1 MSSHGQMVSGF
12 EQDHAPGIPGLGVWP
27 TERAGGERAGWL
39 ALLVLAAAVAG
50 TAMFGSII
58 GVAEPTL
65 VNLALLLLFGLL
77 FGNLACTFFLALAGF
92 VRDVRRRPA
101 GPAHPPAPAALRERS
116 RTAVVMVI
124 RHEDL
129 ARVQAAVRVMYTRL
143 ASSGPLEPYSFFI
156 LSDSTDPEVAQAE
169 EAALRPFVREL
180 DPAGRVVYR
189 RRATNDGRKSGN
201 LAEFCARWGDRFDY
215 MVVLD
220 ADSLLD
226 GATIRELVRRMDA
239 APRLGILQVP
249 VRPVNRE
256 SLFGRIQQFAA
267 RMYGPLLIEGLDFWL
282 GGAAPYWGHNAIIR
296 VAPFMRHCRLPRLPG
311 RAPFG
316 GEILS
321 HDFVEGALM
330 RRAGWEVRLAT
341 DLRGSYEELPA
352 NLIAHAA
359 RDRRWCQGNL
369 QNLRLVFSPGLS
381 VASRLTF
388 AVGALAYLC
397 APAWVVFVVV
407 LSLGVIPSG
416 VAPAAEV
423 DPFGE
428 VGAAGFSTR
437 ALLAL
442 VVAFLFLPKL
452 LAIIRLAVRPGAL
465 RAFGGLRAVL
475 LSLGGESLFAALVT
489 PIQLMLHT
497 QFVVAILVRQAVGWN
512 PQPRRDADT
521 SLAEAI
527 GVHGSHTIVGIIGS
541 VLAYSVDPALCLWL
555 VPTTAG
561 LGLSIPLSIV
571 TSRARWGQR
580 ARRLRLFMIPEEIV
594 PPPLLRTFAA
604 TLLRYPPTPG

>member
-1 MSSHGQMVSGF
+1 
-12 EQDHAPGIPGLGVWP
+12 VWP
-27 TERAGGERAGWL
+27 TRRAGGDRAGWL
-39 ALLVLAAAVAG
+39 ALLVVVAAVGG
-50 TAMFGSII
+50 TAMFASVI
-58 GVAEPTL
+58 GVAGPTP
-65 VNLALLLLFGLL
+65 VNLALLLLFGVL
-77 FGNLACTFFLALAGF
+77 FGNLACTFFLTLAGF
-92 VRDVRRRPA
+92 VRDVRRGPRD
-101 GPAHPPAPAALRERS
+101 PAHTPATAALTERS

-129 ARVQAAVRVMYTRL
+129 ARVQAAVRVMFARL

-156 LSDSTDPEVAQAE
+156 LSDSTDPDFAQAE
-169 EAALRPFVREL
+169 EAVLRPLAREL

-201 LAEFCARWGDRFDY
+201 LADFCARWGDRFDY

-388 AVGALAYLC
+388 AVAALAYLC
-397 APAWVVFVVV
+397 APAWVAFVVV

-416 VAPAAEV
+416 EAPAAEV

-428 VGAAGFSTR
+428 VVGAAGFTTR

-442 VVAFLFLPKL
+442 VVAFLFLPKV
-452 LAIIRLAVRPGAL
+452 LAIIRLAVRPGAI

-571 TSRARWGQR
+571 TSRARWGQH

-594 PPPLLRTFAA
+594 PPPLLRTFVATRLEYAPAPGGCAA
-604 TLLRYPPTPG
+604 RRA